1 MTATRAQY
9 DMLVCRGPVCA
20 GQRDADAV
28 YERLVA
34 LVRGRMRA
42 AAGEG
47 GSVEMSA
54 EVSGQMSAEMSAEVS
69 GQMSAEMSGEVSGD
83 IVVGRRRCFGRC
95 QLGPNL
101 HVRARRASDGA
112 PSTGSRGARVSALY
126 HGVTAADIAE
136 IMATHIDGG
145 EVVTRLVR
153 RPAAPARPSADERYQ
168 PLAVRVGE
176 VAGDVADEAPADP
189 AGRLSDAPRR

>member
-34 LVRGRMRA
+34 LVCGRARA
-42 AAGEG
+42 AAGAGE
-47 GSVEMSA
+47 SA
-54 EVSGQMSAEMSAEVS
+54 DVSAEMA
-69 GQMSAEMSGEVSGD
+69 ADISGE

-101 HVRARRASDGA
+101 HVRARRDGDGP
-112 PSTGSRGARVSALY
+112 PSTGAGSARVSALY

-145 EVVTRLVR
+145 EVVTRLLR
-153 RPAAPARPSADERYQ
+153 RPAAPARPSAGEPYQ
-168 PLAVRVGE
+168 PLAVRGE
-176 VAGDVADEAPADP
+176 VADEVADDAPADP